1 MDKVKWERSK
11 MQKMRLIN
19 AYELRDLFEQNDD
32 LYRSQDIRH
41 VIENGVKPVDAAPIM
56 HGHWEDETLLK
67 ACLLFRNGY
76 HVEQARCSK
85 CGKYT
90 SMITDEPKLILK
102 MYQHKYCPWCGAKMK
117 GDD

>member
-1 MDKVKWERSK
+1 MENSK

-56 HGHWEDETLLK
+56 HGHWIVDDN
-67 ACLLFRNGY
+67 AWHHDDDGGAMD
-76 HVEQARCSK
+76 VEIEAVCST
-85 CGKYT
+85 CGNFG
-90 SMITDEPKLILK
+90 TDRML
-102 MYQHKYCPWCGAKMK
+102 YCPFCGAKMD
-117 GDD
+117 GDRDAKAD